1 MQSLREARKAKGVT
15 ARAVAR
21 HIGVTE
27 RTYYNYEERPER
39 VSIATAKSICDF
51 LGYTLDEIFLN
62 ESVN

>member
-1 MQSLREARKAKGVT
+1 MKSLREARKAKGVT

-27 RTYYNYEERPER
+27 RTYYNYEEHPEK
-39 VSIATAKSICDF
+39 VSIATAKAICDY
-51 LGYTLDEIFLN
+51 LGYTLDEIFLA